1 MEEIKLPIIV
11 CGELIYPDGLPEE
24 KLCSFEFEAGVK
36 VILPKLQEEHIK
48 KIEECTNDELH
59 SLSIDEIAVFLD
71 KVSKK
76 WRDPDYKFRETTAE
90 YISKVT
96 GYCTNT
102 IKNDLEFIAYSA
114 AREKLYE
121 IVETDLE
128 NAYYLDEF
136 IPFQSIL
143 RHAQPKG
150 TILHVMVG
158 NVPMA
163 GLFTLIRTV
172 ITKNITLAKLPSRDP
187 ITVLM
192 FALSFIEVDKNHPVS
207 KSLTVAY
214 WEPMGEIGKRLVKK
228 ADAVCVWGKE
238 DTMNNIRSLLS
249 YGQEII
255 EFGPKRSMAVFFEEA
270 NLEEACMRLAVDM
283 SFYDQEAC
291 FCPQQLFVQNHNIDD
306 VIEAL
311 SFYLNRVNHFLPK
324 IFTPID
330 IAAYLNNI
338 SLESEFMGDRVVRG
352 ENNVWTLIVKNEISV
367 PEEHPLS
374 RTMFVYG
381 FKDTK
386 ELEKIIN
393 KDVQT
398 ISVYPWDKH
407 RCVADRF
414 TKLGAT
420 RIVETGMANKPRVGF
435 THDSKKV
442 LSRLVDWVAV
452 ERGTD
457 FMYKFG
463 RYNKTEAE
471 IKLFG
476 GKRENKTKEI
486 II

>member
-1 MEEIKLPIIV
+1 MEEIRLPIIV

-24 KLCSFEFEAGVK
+24 KLNIFEFESGVK
-36 VILPKLQEEHIK
+36 VILPKLQEEHIR
-48 KIEECTNDELH
+48 KIERCTNDELH

-71 KVSKK
+71 KVSRM
-76 WRDPDYKFRETTAE
+76 WRDPDYEFRETAVE

-136 IPFQSIL
+136 IPFQSVL

-150 TILHVMVG
+150 TVLHVMVG

-172 ITKNITLAKLPSRDP
+172 ITKNLTLAKLPSRDP

-192 FALSFIEVDKNHPVS
+192 FALSFIQLDSAHPVS

-214 WEPMGEIGKRLVKK
+214 WEPMDETGRRLIKK
-228 ADAVCVWGKE
+228 ADAVCTWGKE
-238 DTMNNIRSLLS
+238 ETMNNIRSLLT
-249 YGQEII
+249 YGQDII

-291 FCPQQLFVQNHNIDD
+291 FCPQQLFIQNHRIDD
-306 VIEAL
+306 VNEAL
-311 SFYLNRVNHFLPK
+311 AFYLNRVNHFLPK
-324 IFTPID
+324 IFTPIG
-330 IAAYLNNI
+330 IAAYKNNI
-338 SLESEFMGDRVVRG
+338 ILESEFMGDKVVKG
-352 ENNVWTLIVKNEISV
+352 ENNIWTLINKKEIGV

-374 RTMFVYG
+374 RTMYIYE
-381 FKDTK
+381 FKETS
-386 ELEKIIN
+386 ELEKIIT

-398 ISVYPWDKH
+398 ISIYPWDKH

-414 TKLGAT
+414 TKLGSS
-420 RIVETGMANKPRVGF
+420 RIVETGMSNKPRVGF
-435 THDSKKV
+435 THDTNKV
-442 LSRLVDWVAV
+442 LSRLVNWVAV

-463 RYNKTEAE
+463 RFNKADAE
-471 IKLFG
+471 VNLFG
-476 GKRENKTKEI
+476 GKRDNKAKEI
-486 II
+486 TI